1 MDDIQ
6 EQGSVSEQKDVC
18 VDSQRN
24 KSIRNQHAQ
33 YYLKKKKK
41 RKKKMESYF
50 YQKISS
56 VFNKFNN
63 RRVMN
68 GEGKR
73 LQ

>member
-6 EQGSVSEQKDVC
+6 EQRSVSEQKDVC

-33 YYLKKKKK
+33 YYLKKK

-73 LQ
+73 L

>member
-33 YYLKKKKK
+33 YYLKKKKEKK
-41 RKKKMESYF
+41 RWSRTSIRKLV
-50 YQKISS
+50 
-56 VFNKFNN
+56 VFSINLTT
-63 RRVMN
+63 
-68 GEGKR
+68 EG
-73 LQ
+73 

>member
-6 EQGSVSEQKDVC
+6 EQRSVSEQKDVC

-41 RKKKMESYF
+41 KKMESYF

-73 LQ
+73 L

>member
-1 MDDIQ
+1 MH
-6 EQGSVSEQKDVC
+6 
-18 VDSQRN
+18 
-24 KSIRNQHAQ
+24 SITW
-33 YYLKKKKK
+33 KKKKK
-41 RKKKMESYF
+41 KKEKKKMESYF